1 MRTSVLTLA
10 ALFTLIAA
18 APRVEAQTHTAS
30 QAALDA
36 ALQQHVNTSTTDRDT
51 VLRLLERDEVKK
63 VPGEPGLDLRR
74 AASAVATLEGQ
85 DLATVAAQ
93 ARQVER
99 GESIPWMPNLS
110 SNGSNGNGN
119 GSGNGAERQNG
130 VAQ

>member
-10 ALFTLIAA
+10 ALVASIAA
-18 APRVEAQTHTAS
+18 APRAEAQTHTAS

-36 ALQQHVNTSTTDRDT
+36 ALQQHVSTSTADREL

-63 VPGEPGLDLRR
+63 VAGEAGLDLRR
-74 AASAVATLEGQ
+74 AASAVATLDGQ

-99 GESIPWMPNLS
+99 SLAGGQSTITISTTVIIIALLIIILVV
-110 SNGSNGNGN
+110 
-119 GSGNGAERQNG
+119 
-130 VAQ
+130 VAA

>member
-36 ALQQHVNTSTTDRDT
+36 ALQQHVNTSTADRDT

-63 VPGEPGLDLRR
+63 VAGEAGLDLRR

-99 GESIPWMPNLS
+99 SLAGGQSTITISTTVIIIALLIIILIV
-110 SNGSNGNGN
+110 
-119 GSGNGAERQNG
+119 
-130 VAQ
+130 VAV